1 MLKVNGLSCSYNNQ
15 RVVDDINLTVEDGE
29 FVVLLGPSGCG
40 KSTTLKMIAGLV
52 EPEVGQIELDGNDI
66 TGLTPGQRKLA
77 MVFQS
82 YALFPHLTVAENILF
97 GLQARK
103 VDKQEQQ
110 KRLKSVV
117 ELVDLGPQLSK
128 KPGQLSGGQCQ
139 RVALARAI
147 VAEAKLC
154 LMDEP
159 LSNLDAKLRDE
170 MRTEIRA
177 LQQRLGMSVIYVTHD
192 QVEAMSMADKIVL
205 MNGGKVEQIGNPE
218 ALYSQPASPFVA
230 QFIGTPPMNIVP
242 RGDALV
248 GIRPEHIKITE
259 QGMAA
264 KVIGCDYHGADTIV
278 LADISAADKPE
289 QLIKIRSPGHVVLDP
304 GQEISVQWDTEFEH
318 NFVA

>member
-1 MLKVNGLSCSYNNQ
+1 M
-15 RVVDDINLTVEDGE
+15 
-29 FVVLLGPSGCG
+29 
-40 KSTTLKMIAGLV
+40 
-52 EPEVGQIELDGNDI
+52 
-66 TGLTPGQRKLA
+66 
-77 MVFQS
+77 
-82 YALFPHLTVAENILF
+82 
-97 GLQARK
+97 
-103 VDKQEQQ
+103 
-110 KRLKSVV
+110 V

-248 GIRPEHIKITE
+248 GIRPEHIEITE

>member
-128 KPGQLSGGQCQ
+128 KPGELSGGQCQ

-205 MNGGKVEQIGNPE
+205 MNDGKVEQIGNPE

-248 GIRPEHIKITE
+248 GIRPEHIEITE

-289 QLIKIRSPGHVVLDP
+289 QLIKIRSPGHVVFDP
-304 GQEISVQWDTEFEH
+304 GEEISVQWDTEFEH

>member
-205 MNGGKVEQIGNPE
+205 MNDGKVEQIGNPE
-218 ALYSQPASPFVA
+218 ALYSQPSSPFVA

-248 GIRPEHIKITE
+248 GIRPEHIEITE

-289 QLIKIRSPGHVVLDP
+289 QLIKIRSPGHVVFDP
-304 GQEISVQWDTEFEH
+304 GEEISVQWDTEFEH

>member
-1 MLKVNGLSCSYNNQ
+1 MLKVSGLSCSYNNQ

-248 GIRPEHIKITE
+248 GIRPEHIEITE

-304 GQEISVQWDTEFEH
+304 GEEISVQWDTEFEH

>member
-66 TGLTPGQRKLA
+66 TELTPGQRKLA

-218 ALYSQPASPFVA
+218 ALYSQPSSPFVA

-248 GIRPEHIKITE
+248 GIRPEHIEITE

-264 KVIGCDYHGADTIV
+264 KVIGCDYHGVDTIV

-304 GQEISVQWDTEFEH
+304 GEEISVQWDTEFEH

>member
-1 MLKVNGLSCSYNNQ
+1 MLNVNGLSCSYNNQ

-103 VDKQEQQ
+103 VDKKEQQ

>member
-66 TGLTPGQRKLA
+66 TELTPGQRKLA

-248 GIRPEHIKITE
+248 GIRPEHIEITE

-304 GQEISVQWDTEFEH
+304 GEEISVQWDTEFEH

>member
-248 GIRPEHIKITE
+248 GIRPEHIEITE

>member
-103 VDKQEQQ
+103 VDKKEQQ

>member
-205 MNGGKVEQIGNPE
+205 MNDGKVEQIGNPE

-248 GIRPEHIKITE
+248 GIRPEHIEITE

-304 GQEISVQWDTEFEH
+304 GEEISVQWDTEFEH

>member
-103 VDKQEQQ
+103 VDKKEQQ

-117 ELVDLGPQLSK
+117 ELVDLAPQLSK

>member
-66 TGLTPGQRKLA
+66 TELTPGQRKLA

-248 GIRPEHIKITE
+248 GIRPEHIEITE

>member
-103 VDKQEQQ
+103 VDKKEQQ

-205 MNGGKVEQIGNPE
+205 MNDGKVEQIGNPE

-248 GIRPEHIKITE
+248 GIRPEHIEITE

-278 LADISAADKPE
+278 LADISVADKPE

-304 GQEISVQWDTEFEH
+304 GEEISVQWDTEFEH

>member
-66 TGLTPGQRKLA
+66 TELTPGQRKLA

-103 VDKQEQQ
+103 VDKKEQQ

-248 GIRPEHIKITE
+248 GIRPEHIEITE

>member
-66 TGLTPGQRKLA
+66 TELTPGQRKLA

-218 ALYSQPASPFVA
+218 ALYSQPSSPFVA

-248 GIRPEHIKITE
+248 GIRPEHIEITE

-304 GQEISVQWDTEFEH
+304 GEEISVQWDTEFEH